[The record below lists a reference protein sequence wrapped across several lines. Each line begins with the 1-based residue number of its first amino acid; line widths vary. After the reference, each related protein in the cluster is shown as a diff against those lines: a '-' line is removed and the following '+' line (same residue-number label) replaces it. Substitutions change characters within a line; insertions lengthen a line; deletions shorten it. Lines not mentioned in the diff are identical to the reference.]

1 MYYRGVNS
9 RPNTVFGGLYEPLL
23 QSMIILLF
31 LPAIVTSAC
40 LGFPTD
46 TPMSLASSTTSKLSS
61 SSTIVSFTIGMDTVT
76 SVSPGKIVILIGVL
90 SKSAANGMIGN
101 ILTSL
106 IFILLPAVAST
117 GVCSF
122 GRTVTL
128 IA

>member
-1 MYYRGVNS
+1 M
-9 RPNTVFGGLYEPLL
+9 LK
-23 QSMIILLF
+23 ILLF
-31 LPAIVTSAC
+31 LPTMVTSAC
-40 LGFPTD
+40 PGSPTD
-46 TPMSLASSTTSKLSS
+46 TPVPLASSTTSKLSS

-76 SVSPGKIVILIGVL
+76 SVSPGKIVILIGAL
-90 SKSAANGMIGN
+90 SKSAANGMICY

-106 IFILLPAVAST
+106 ILILLPAVAST